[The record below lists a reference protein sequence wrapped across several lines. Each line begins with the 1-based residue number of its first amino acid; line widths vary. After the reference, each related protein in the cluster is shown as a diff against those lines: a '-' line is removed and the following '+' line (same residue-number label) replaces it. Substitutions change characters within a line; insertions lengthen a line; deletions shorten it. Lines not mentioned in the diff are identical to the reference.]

1 MKENIKAPWYEFY
14 KGVRRH
20 LDYPEYSIY
29 KQLEIAGIKYPK
41 FIALNYFNHKLTF
54 KEVLDAM
61 KECETNLIELI
72 TKTIENINP
81 KHDCECHHLLNDA
94 IV

>member
-1 MKENIKAPWYEFY
+1 MEKRFVYADNAATTK
-14 KGVRRH
+14 V
-20 LDYPEYSIY
+20 S
-29 KQLEIAGIKYPK
+29 
-41 FIALNYFNHKLTF
+41 

-81 KHDCECHHLLNDA
+81 EHDCECHHLLNGA